1 MGIEAVFE
9 NGKAAK
15 SCFVDLDI
23 EKAIAS
29 SFEMS
34 DYLKEAL
41 PKFDRKDISTEKL
54 KVEEDYLGGQKFTP
68 TVLDCSQEWYSFL
81 PAIIGEDEGKK
92 FTVKVNLG
100 DALSFLSFN

>member
-1 MGIEAVFE
+1 MQIEAVFE

-34 DYLKEAL
+34 DNLKEDS
-41 PKFDRKDISTEKL
+41 PRFDHKDISKEKL
-54 KVEEDYLGGQKFTP
+54 KFEED
-68 TVLDCSQEWYSFL
+68 
-81 PAIIGEDEGKK
+81 AEG
-92 FTVKVNLG
+92 
-100 DALSFLSFN
+100 S